1 MQAADSSG
9 APRVGAT
16 FRYAVPLRWGD
27 QDALNHVNNTLYFR
41 YLEEARIKLFERVG
55 IVLPSARVMVLAHA
69 SLDFLK
75 PMLYPATAVVIM
87 TLTRVGR
94 SSIEFDVLIEC
105 EHEPGLA
112 YAKGREVLVGTDAAS
127 GRSLPWTGQE
137 LAAFARTLV

>member
-1 MQAADSSG
+1 MQAADSS
-9 APRVGAT
+9 ATPRIGAT

-41 YLEEARIKLFERVG
+41 YLEETRIKLFERAG

-94 SSIEFDVLIEC
+94 SSIEFDVQIEC

-127 GRSLPWTGQE
+127 GRSLPWTERE
-137 LAAFARTLV
+137 LAELARSLA

>member
-16 FRYAVPLRWGD
+16 FRHAVSLRWGD

-41 YLEEARIKLFERVG
+41 YLEETRIRLFEQAG

-75 PMLYPATAVVIM
+75 PMLYPATAVVVM
-87 TLTRVGR
+87 KLTRVGR

-105 EHEPGLA
+105 EHEPGVA

-137 LAAFARTLV
+137 LAALARSLV